1 MSCAACG
8 RDSGYQTL
16 SAREEGA
23 RCIVQRD
30 EATIVYEA
38 LLTQS
43 GALARVQAMRRPIE
57 QIGGA
62 VQIEQVGTAI
72 LVTLALPAQYTP
84 EQFYPGLP
92 FFPV

>member
-1 MSCAACG
+1 MSPG
-8 RDSGYQTL
+8 RLAPSVNL
-16 SAREEGA
+16 REEGV

-30 EATIVYEA
+30 GGTIVYEA

-57 QIGGA
+57 QVGGTLR
-62 VQIEQVGTAI
+62 IEQAGAAI
-72 LVTLALPAQYTP
+72 LVTLILPARYTP
-84 EQFYPGLP
+84 EQFYPDMP

>member
-1 MSCAACG
+1 M
-8 RDSGYQTL
+8 
-16 SAREEGA
+16 

-30 EATIVYEA
+30 EAMIVYEA

-57 QIGGA
+57 QVGGTLH
-62 VQIEQVGTAI
+62 IEQAGAAI
-72 LVTLALPAQYTP
+72 LVTLTLPTQHMP